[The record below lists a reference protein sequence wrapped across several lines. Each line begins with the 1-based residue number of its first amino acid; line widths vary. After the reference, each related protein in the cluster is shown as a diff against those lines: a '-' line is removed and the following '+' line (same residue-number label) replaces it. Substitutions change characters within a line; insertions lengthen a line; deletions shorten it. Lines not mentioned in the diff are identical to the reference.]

1 MEITLEAIISLLGLF
16 VGGGGGAFFTWRF
29 LRRKAK
35 AEAVTAE
42 IDATKDMQ
50 DMYQQMLEDA
60 KKDREDRREQ
70 VEELRADRDHYK
82 AERNELRERM
92 EQLAHSFMD
101 WRLEAD
107 NDRSKM
113 KMDIAKLGRKV
124 ETMVPFMCGDLTCK
138 DRQRVVLADDGTVKS
153 KPRKKGVDAVAEP
166 RPAEK
171 DDAAHTADG
180 ASAGGG
186 ERKMADI
193 DPIESEAL

>member
-1 MEITLEAIISLLGLF
+1 MDITLDAIISLLGLF
-16 VGGGGGAFFTWRF
+16 VGGGGGAFFTWRY

-82 AERNELRERM
+82 QERNELRGKM
-92 EQLAHSFMD
+92 EELSRSFMD
-101 WRLEAD
+101 WRIEAD

-113 KMDIAKLGRKV
+113 KMDIARLGRKV
-124 ETMVPFMCGDLTCK
+124 ETMVPFMCGNLMCK
-138 DRQRVVLADDGTVKS
+138 DRQRVVLSDDGTVRKA
-153 KPRKKGVDAVAEP
+153 KDEGKKGHEIEP
-166 RPAEK
+166 VEK
-171 DDAAHTADG
+171 
-180 ASAGGG
+180 
-186 ERKMADI
+186 EV
-193 DPIESEAL
+193 L

>member
-1 MEITLEAIISLLGLF
+1 MEITLDSILSLLGLF
-16 VGGGGGAFFTWRF
+16 VGGSGGAFFTWRY

-82 AERNELRERM
+82 QERNELRDKM
-92 EQLAHSFMD
+92 EQLTRSFMD
-101 WRLEAD
+101 WRIEAD

-124 ETMVPFMCGDLTCK
+124 ETMVPFMCGNLTCK
-138 DRQRVVLADDGTVKS
+138 DRQRVVLSDDGTIKQQ
-153 KPRKKGVDAVAEP
+153 KK
-166 RPAEK
+166 K
-171 DDAAHTADG
+171 DGNDN
-180 ASAGGG
+180 
-186 ERKMADI
+186 K
-193 DPIESEAL
+193 

>member
-124 ETMVPFMCGDLTCK
+124 ETMAPFMCGNLQCK
-138 DRQRVVLADDGTVKS
+138 DRVRVVLQDDGTVR
-153 KPRKKGVDAVAEP
+153 PNRTPKKQNIEP
-166 RPAEK
+166 INNNE
-171 DDAAHTADG
+171 
-180 ASAGGG
+180 
-186 ERKMADI
+186 
-193 DPIESEAL
+193 L

>member
-1 MEITLEAIISLLGLF
+1 MEITLDSILSLLGLF
-16 VGGGGGAFFTWRF
+16 VGGSGGAFFTWRY

-82 AERNELRERM
+82 QERNELRDKM
-92 EQLAHSFMD
+92 EQLTRSFMD
-101 WRLEAD
+101 WRIEAD

-113 KMDIAKLGRKV
+113 KMDIAKLGGKV
-124 ETMVPFMCGDLTCK
+124 ETMVPFMCGNLTCK
-138 DRQRVVLADDGTVKS
+138 DRQRVVLSDDGTIKQQ
-153 KPRKKGVDAVAEP
+153 KK
-166 RPAEK
+166 K
-171 DDAAHTADG
+171 DGD
-180 ASAGGG
+180 
-186 ERKMADI
+186 KNQ
-193 DPIESEAL
+193 

>member
-1 MEITLEAIISLLGLF
+1 MEITLDAIISLLGLF
-16 VGGGGGAFFTWRF
+16 VGGGGGAFFTWRY

-60 KKDREDRREQ
+60 KRDREDRREQ

-82 AERNELRERM
+82 QERNELREKM
-92 EQLAHSFMD
+92 EQLTRSFMD

-124 ETMVPFMCGDLTCK
+124 ETMVPFMCGNLSCK
-138 DRQRVVLADDGTVKS
+138 DRQRVVLSEDGTVKNTT
-153 KPRKKGVDAVAEP
+153 KKTKNGNTD
-166 RPAEK
+166 K
-171 DDAAHTADG
+171 
-180 ASAGGG
+180 
-186 ERKMADI
+186 
-193 DPIESEAL
+193 

>member
-1 MEITLEAIISLLGLF
+1 MEITLDAIISLLGLF
-16 VGGGGGAFFTWRF
+16 VGGGGGAFFTWRY

-82 AERNELRERM
+82 QERNELRDKM
-92 EQLAHSFMD
+92 EQLTRSFMD
-101 WRLEAD
+101 WRIEAD

-124 ETMVPFMCGDLTCK
+124 ETMVPFMCGNLMCK
-138 DRQRVVLADDGTVKS
+138 DRQRVVLADDGTIKQQ
-153 KPRKKGVDAVAEP
+153 KK
-166 RPAEK
+166 K
-171 DDAAHTADG
+171 DGD
-180 ASAGGG
+180 
-186 ERKMADI
+186 KNQ
-193 DPIESEAL
+193 